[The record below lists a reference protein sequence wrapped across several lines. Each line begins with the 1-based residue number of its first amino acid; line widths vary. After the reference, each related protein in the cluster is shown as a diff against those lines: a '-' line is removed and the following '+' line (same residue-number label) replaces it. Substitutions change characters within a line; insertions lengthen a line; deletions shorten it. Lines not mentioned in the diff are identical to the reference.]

1 MHGERPIYSREAPG
15 VGIRA
20 GLGHVTSCCILQPL
34 SAPAGQHTAEP
45 SIKSWRQRQSR
56 AGLRLKDKVLEKAST
71 PPAAAES
78 TPEPTYA
85 VPARDF
91 KWRQHLP
98 CVTPLSCARMHPNP
112 LTSGTAARRGRAGEG
127 PASTVLPLWREHNGV
142 TAELVGRATA
152 LMRGG
157 GAGCGVGSPQG
168 LGPALASSLHPRARG
183 LPDA

>member
-1 MHGERPIYSREAPG
+1 MPVFFFHAPMHGEMPIYSGVTPG

-20 GLGHVTSCCILQPL
+20 GLGHATSCCILQPL

-45 SIKSWRQRQSR
+45 SIKSRRQRRSK
-56 AGLRLKDKVLEKAST
+56 AGLSLKDKVLEKAST

-98 CVTPLSCARMHPNP
+98 CVTPLSCTRMHPKS
-112 LTSGTAARRGRAGEG
+112 LASGMSEDVLGEAR
-127 PASTVLPLWREHNGV
+127 PPQCSHC
-142 TAELVGRATA
+142 
-152 LMRGG
+152 GG
-157 GAGCGVGSPQG
+157 NTMQSPQ
-168 LGPALASSLHPRARG
+168 SSWGEQQL
-183 LPDA
+183 